1 MVISAGPAQAQA
13 TVTPVSFTQTETFT
27 APLEGCLPGDLVGTV
42 TVTETFT
49 GQVVDTGK
57 NVFTVHGVDNFDYH
71 LTLPDGRF
79 VQSGLNRDLFVFV
92 ANPPHTVFNVV
103 TQDFRTIYAADG
115 TPTGTL
121 TIHAGNHLTYNDTNG
136 NHMPDAGEISAEFD
150 YFRLRCG

>member
-1 MVISAGPAQAQA
+1 VQAQA
-13 TVTPVSFTQTETFT
+13 TVTQFFATPTETFT
-27 APLEGCLPGDLVGTV
+27 APLEGRLPADLVGTV
-42 TVTETFT
+42 TATETST

-57 NVFTVHGVDNFDYH
+57 NVFFVHGVDNFDYH

-92 ANPPHTVFNVV
+92 ANPPQTVFNVV

-121 TIHAGNHLTYNDTNG
+121 TIHAGNHITYNDTNG

-150 YFRLRCG
+150 YFRLRYG

>member
-1 MVISAGPAQAQA
+1 
-13 TVTPVSFTQTETFT
+13 
-27 APLEGCLPGDLVGTV
+27 
-42 TVTETFT
+42 
-49 GQVVDTGK
+49 
-57 NVFTVHGVDNFDYH
+57 
-71 LTLPDGRF
+71 
-79 VQSGLNRDLFVFV
+79 
-92 ANPPHTVFNVV
+92 V